1 MIDLANQ
8 ILAAPNA
15 QAAAA
20 TALGST
26 DWTQIPNSGLTND
39 CVAAFATYRSA
50 VRVIRRDSTC
60 NNFETSN
67 SDYTLAVSSERRF
80 MT

>member
-1 MIDLANQ
+1 MKDLATR
-8 ILAAPNA
+8 ITAAPNA
-15 QAAAA
+15 QVAAA

-50 VRVIRRDSTC
+50 VRVIRRDSNAT
-60 NNFETSN
+60 NSHP
-67 SDYTLAVSSERRF
+67 SDYTWPSVPTEDWA
-80 MT
+80 

>member
-8 ILAAPNA
+8 IVAAPNA

-50 VRVIRRDSTC
+50 VRVIRRDSNAT
-60 NNFETSN
+60 NSQP
-67 SDYTLAVSSERRF
+67 SDYTWPSVPTEDWA
-80 MT
+80 